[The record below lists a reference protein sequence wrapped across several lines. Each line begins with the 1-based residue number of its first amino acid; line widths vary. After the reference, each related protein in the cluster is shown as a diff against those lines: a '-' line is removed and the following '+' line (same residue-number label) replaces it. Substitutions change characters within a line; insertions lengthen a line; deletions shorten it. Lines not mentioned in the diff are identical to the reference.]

1 MGIAG
6 NVGLADLPRICPLI
20 SRRVQQSIGAEGMG
34 TRTVAVSHVRFGE
47 ARPVVIAGP
56 CAVET
61 AEQTLAV
68 ARAVKEAGADM
79 LRGGAFKPRTSPH
92 DFQGLGIEG
101 LRILREVSKETGM
114 PVVTEVM
121 DPRLIDTVA
130 QYADML
136 QIGSRNMQNYPL
148 LIEAGKSG
156 KPVLLKRGMAASLC
170 EWLGAAEYISNEGN
184 LDIVLCERGIK
195 AYPCGE
201 YSRNV
206 LDLSVIPAV
215 QAETFLPVI
224 VDPSHATGV
233 ATMVEPAS
241 CAAIAS
247 GSHGL
252 IIEVA
257 CDYPGAVRPKCD
269 AAQAISPA
277 TLASIVRFIDSR
289 VDQSS
294 LRKAHVV

>member
-1 MGIAG
+1 MSIAG
-6 NVGLADLPRICPLI
+6 NVGLDDLPRICPLI
-20 SRRVQQSIGAEGMG
+20 SRRVQPSSDAEE
-34 TRTVAVSHVRFGE
+34 TRIVAVGEVRFGG

-56 CAVET
+56 CAVESF
-61 AEQTLAV
+61 EQTLAV
-68 ARAVKEAGADM
+68 ARAVKDAGAEM

-92 DFQGLGIEG
+92 DFQGLGVEG
-101 LRILREVSKETGM
+101 LRILREVSRETGL
-114 PVVTEVM
+114 PIVTEVM
-121 DPRLIDTVA
+121 DPRLVETVCE
-130 QYADML
+130 YADML

-156 KPVLLKRGMAASLC
+156 KPILLKRGMAASLC
-170 EWLGAAEYISNEGN
+170 EWLGAAEYIAKEGN

-195 AYPCGE
+195 AYPSGE

-215 QAETFLPVI
+215 KGETFLPVI

-233 ATMVEPAS
+233 ASMVESAS

-257 CDYPGAVRPKCD
+257 CDYPGAAKPRCD

-277 TLASIVRFIDSR
+277 TLGNIVRFIDMRMEQSASR
-289 VDQSS
+289 
-294 LRKAHVV
+294 RAHAV